1 MVGLAGLWDWWDFE
15 YPDLSFWGPRD
26 SILAPWDTILA
37 PVGDQG
43 VPRDIQDG
51 TLGST
56 NGFFV
61 ICDRFWD
68 PPGDH
73 ILINF

>member
-1 MVGLAGLWDWWDFE
+1 MVGLAGLGDWWDFE
-15 YPDLSFWGPRD
+15 YPNLSFWRPRD

-61 ICDRFWD
+61 IFDRFWD